1 MLRRD
6 ISGLGAEAF
15 VEHVG
20 DNVDESGIV
29 GMVVRAARVSFAND
43 SKSYSDER
51 DANLFKYL
59 VENRHL
65 SPLEHVVVSFHISA
79 PLFVAVHFW
88 RHRTA
93 SVNAVS
99 ARYVKISDSFYVP
112 EKLRAQAGDN
122 KQASVE
128 ASFPDEPA
136 ILARWRQAVEEQ
148 YSVYEWMLSKGVSR
162 EQARALLPEGRFTRW
177 YWTMDLRNLLHFLSL
192 RLDAG
197 AQYETRQYALAI
209 AEIMKELDPSSWNL
223 IEAIGFDG
231 L

>member
-1 MLRRD
+1 MLSRK
-6 ISGLGAEAF
+6 IEGLGANAF
-15 VEHVG
+15 VELIG
-20 DNVDESGIV
+20 DNIDDSGMV

-43 SKSYSDER
+43 AKTYSDER

-59 VENRHL
+59 IEHRHL
-65 SPLEHVVVSFHISA
+65 SPLEHVVLSFHISA

-99 ARYVKISDSFYVP
+99 ARYVKIDDDFYIP
-112 EKLRAQAGDN
+112 DKLRAQASNN

-128 ASFPDEPA
+128 AVFQDEAA

-192 RLDAG
+192 RLDEG
-197 AQYETRQYALAI
+197 AQFETRLYAKAI
-209 AEIMKELDPSSWNL
+209 AEIMEERDASSWNL
-223 IEAIGFDG
+223 IKSIGFEG